1 LAVPCAS
8 AATSQP
14 LDITSVVQ
22 RVDAAVRARLEG
34 IASYTDTEHYAVFR
48 NNDEAHPVAEMTVK
62 TTYRKETGKTYEVE
76 SESGSPVI
84 RKFLLSTILDNEKTI
99 NTPGIR
105 EGTWITSANYGMQ
118 FKTGRVE
125 QINGRDCVALA
136 LTPRR
141 KAPYLIEGT
150 LWVDTQDGTIVKI
163 EGIGSKSP
171 SIFTGPTHMMR
182 QYANI
187 DGFAEATRARAESSS
202 VLLGKTVVT
211 IDYSGYQIRLQSGQ

>member
-1 LAVPCAS
+1 
-8 AATSQP
+8 
-14 LDITSVVQ
+14 
-22 RVDAAVRARLEG
+22 
-34 IASYTDTEHYAVFR
+34 
-48 NNDEAHPVAEMTVK
+48 
-62 TTYRKETGKTYEVE
+62 
-76 SESGSPVI
+76 
-84 RKFLLSTILDNEKTI
+84 
-99 NTPGIR
+99 
-105 EGTWITSANYGMQ
+105 
-118 FKTGRVE
+118 
-125 QINGRDCVALA
+125 LA